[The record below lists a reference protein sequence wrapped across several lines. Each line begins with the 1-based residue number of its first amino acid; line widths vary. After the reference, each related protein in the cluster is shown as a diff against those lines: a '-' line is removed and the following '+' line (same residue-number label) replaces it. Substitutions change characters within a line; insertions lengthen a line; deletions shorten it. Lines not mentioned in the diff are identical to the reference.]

1 MMLRGIGSGTL
12 PDMPNAGPSPIPAA
26 GCAQINAI
34 AQSGVLLTSDQAG
47 TLSLCVQQGTISSAP
62 VSTDPPGQFCITL
75 PFSDGKNCFPTT
87 YLYIGGAAL
96 LLLLVMK
103 K

>member
-1 MMLRGIGSGTL
+1 VSASSDLLPGI
-12 PDMPNAGPSPIPAA
+12 PN
-26 GCAQINAI
+26 N
-34 AQSGVLLTSDQAG
+34 
-47 TLSLCVQQGTISSAP
+47 
-62 VSTDPPGQFCITL
+62 
-75 PFSDGKNCFPTT
+75 

>member
-1 MMLRGIGSGTL
+1 MMIGIGDPTFTVGAPDLISATGTAFFAATPPASGTTYSSTPGSTNTSGTVPPASTSTGDL
-12 PDMPNAGPSPIPAA
+12 ISGIPN
-26 GCAQINAI
+26 
-34 AQSGVLLTSDQAG
+34 
-47 TLSLCVQQGTISSAP
+47 
-62 VSTDPPGQFCITL
+62 
-75 PFSDGKNCFPTT
+75 T